1 MNRDGV
7 ELSVDGGVACVTIR
21 RPEARNALSRATI
34 EAFVDTVHTLAARA
48 DLRAVVVTGGD
59 GAFIAGGDLNDLHGL
74 ETHSDGAALSD
85 AMQAAL
91 STLSCLTVPVAA
103 AIDGPAIGG
112 GVEVALACDVRFAG
126 PTARIALRQ
135 IDLGVTT
142 GWGGARR
149 LLALVGRGRT
159 LDLLWTGATLD
170 AVSAAEVGLV
180 EYVVRAPDTALTAA
194 MRWAT
199 MIAERSPLA
208 VSSIKALVSSLDA
221 PQADYEALERAVFAK
236 TWASDEHAE
245 AVRAFVEARARRRA
259 PGLVE

>member
-7 ELSVDGGVACVTIR
+7 ELSVDSGVACVTIR

-34 EAFVDTVHTLAARA
+34 DAFATTVHSLAARA

-59 GAFIAGGDLNDLHGL
+59 GAFIAGGDLNDLHGR

-91 STLSCLTVPVAA
+91 TTLSGLSVPVAA

-149 LLALVGRGRT
+149 LTALVGRGRA

-170 AVSAAEVGLV
+170 AIAAAEFGLV
-180 EYVVRAPDTALTAA
+180 EYVVHAPETALTAA

-199 MIAERSPLA
+199 ALAERSPLA
-208 VSSIKALVSSLDA
+208 LSSIKALVASLDT
-221 PQADYEALERAVFAK
+221 PRADYEALERTVFAK
-236 TWASDEHAE
+236 TWASDEHA
-245 AVRAFVEARARRRA
+245 AATRAFIDARARRRTER
-259 PGLVE
+259 PSE